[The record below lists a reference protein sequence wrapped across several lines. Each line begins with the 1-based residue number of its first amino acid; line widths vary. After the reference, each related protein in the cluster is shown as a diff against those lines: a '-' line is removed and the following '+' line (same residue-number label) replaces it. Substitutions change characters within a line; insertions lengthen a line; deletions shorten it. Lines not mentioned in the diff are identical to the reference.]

1 MRSDE
6 TQQPGASVRR
16 SLRSR
21 AFRSLDAMVTAALVS
36 PESSS
41 GGAMQRFLH
50 EASNYERVGTVVR
63 WGCKILPGLQP
74 WLRQQLERHHHL
86 PLARNLH
93 LLSYGTGSTVYA
105 VDNPPAW
112 VLKIYRRSLGCSY
125 DELLAIA
132 RAFRDKR
139 ERVQAC
145 YAGME
150 SLFPQTLHLV
160 LDGVLLGRP
169 AAAALQAFVVGTK
182 RDLFADVSAEE
193 LEGWMRADS
202 TFRSLVQ
209 RFATTTLAT
218 YEGEGWVLDLVGTGN
233 VIVSAQ
239 AGVHRLHVV
248 DYGTFARRTIA
259 KRAATLMPQLQ
270 RRLRRLERIAAD
282 AGDTSSSSSEAM
294 G

>member
-6 TQQPGASVRR
+6 TQRPGASERR

-21 AFRSLDAMVTAALVS
+21 AFRSLDAMVTAALVP
-36 PESSS
+36 PETS
-41 GGAMQRFLH
+41 GGAVRRFLH

-63 WGCKILPGLQP
+63 WGCRVVPGLQP

-86 PLARNLH
+86 PVARRLH
-93 LLSYGTGSTVYA
+93 LLSYGSGATVYA
-105 VDNPPAW
+105 VDDPPAW

-132 RAFRDKR
+132 RAFQDKR

-150 SLFPQTLHLV
+150 SLFPPTLHLV

-169 AAAALQAFVVGTK
+169 AAAALQAFVAGTK
-182 RDLFADVSAEE
+182 RDLFAEVSAEV
-193 LEGWMRADS
+193 LETWMRDDS
-202 TFRSLVQ
+202 TFRSLVH

-218 YEGEGWVLDLVGTGN
+218 YERDGWVLDLVGAGN
-233 VIVSAQ
+233 VVVSQ
-239 AGVHRLHVV
+239 QQGVHRLHIV
-248 DYGTFARRTIA
+248 DYGTFERRTIA
-259 KRAATLMPQLQ
+259 KRAATLMPQLA

-282 AGDTSSSSSEAM
+282 DDRSFEAM